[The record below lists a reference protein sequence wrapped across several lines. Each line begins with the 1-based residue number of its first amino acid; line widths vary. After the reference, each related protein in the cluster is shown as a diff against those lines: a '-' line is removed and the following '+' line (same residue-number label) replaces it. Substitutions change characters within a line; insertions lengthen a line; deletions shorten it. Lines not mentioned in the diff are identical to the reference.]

1 MADVKT
7 ALWIMIGIILVITIY
22 ITGLYIHLRLSFK
35 KSSNQGNTNVRSYAC
50 YINIILSVSIAI
62 NNIVRLITSEEKS
75 SFACQLQGF
84 ILAFFDKL
92 IGTTIT
98 INSYLTYKGLCDN
111 YNYIE
116 NIKIYF
122 IACNVIG
129 LVISFVFA
137 LVFSIRGIS
146 YETVFYVEGGPQKEI
161 PDSIITSILFAIYVY
176 CTIKTILFLGKNIK
190 ELALEKDYNKT
201 FSLHYYRMLISLF
214 LCSFFYFLTLLIIN
228 DSLFFSFEYIDL
240 TFITLC
246 LVIDLF
252 FTLNRTVIKQTLRC
266 FRKDKEEN
274 NGNAVEYNCDDD
286 DDENSSN
293 SKPMKSMKY
302 KK

>member
-7 ALWIMIGIILVITIY
+7 ALWIMISIILVITIY
-22 ITGLYIHLRLSFK
+22 ITGLYIHLRISFK

-62 NNIVRLITSEEKS
+62 NNIVRLITTEEKS

-84 ILAFFDKL
+84 VLALFDKL

-116 NIKIYF
+116 NIKIFF
-122 IACNVIG
+122 IASNIVG

-146 YETVFYVEGGPQKEI
+146 YQTVCYVEGGPQKEI
-161 PDSIITSILFAIYVY
+161 PDNIITSILFAIYLF

-190 ELALEKDYNKT
+190 ELALEKEYNKT

-228 DSLFFSFEYIDL
+228 DSLFFSFDYIDL

-266 FRKDKEEN
+266 FMKDKEEN
-274 NGNAVEYNCDDD
+274 KENADYNYDDEDDD
-286 DDENSSN
+286 NSSN
-293 SKPMKSMKY
+293 KKHMKSMKY
-302 KK
+302 QK

>member
-7 ALWIMIGIILVITIY
+7 AVWIMIGIIVVITIY
-22 ITGLYIHLRLSFK
+22 ISGLYIHLRLSLK
-35 KSSNQGNTNVRSYAC
+35 KAPNQSSTNVRTYAC
-50 YINIILSVSIAI
+50 YINIILSASIAI

-75 SFACQLQGF
+75 AFACQLQGF
-84 ILAFFDKL
+84 ILALFDKL
-92 IGTTIT
+92 IGTTIA

-111 YNYIE
+111 SNYIE

-122 IACNVIG
+122 IVCNSIG
-129 LVISFVFA
+129 FALSFVFA
-137 LVFSIRGIS
+137 LIFSIRGTY
-146 YETVFYVEGGPQKEI
+146 YETVCYVEGGPEKEI
-161 PDSIITSILFAIYVY
+161 PDTIITSILFAIYSF
-176 CTIKTILFLGKNIK
+176 CTIKTILFLVKNIK

-201 FSLHYYRMLISLF
+201 SFSFHYYRMLVSFL

-246 LVIDLF
+246 LVVDLF

-266 FRKDKEEN
+266 FRKDKESKDD
-274 NGNAVEYNCDDD
+274 YNYD
-286 DDENSSN
+286 DDEDDN
-293 SKPMKSMKY
+293 SKQLKSMEY
-302 KK
+302 KQ

>member
-7 ALWIMIGIILVITIY
+7 ALWIMISIILVITIY

-62 NNIVRLITSEEKS
+62 NNIVRLITTEEKS

-84 ILAFFDKL
+84 VLALFDKL

-98 INSYLTYKGLCDN
+98 INSFLTYKGLCDN

-116 NIKIYF
+116 NIKIFF
-122 IACNVIG
+122 IASNIVG

-146 YETVFYVEGGPQKEI
+146 YETVCYVEGGPQKEI
-161 PDSIITSILFAIYVY
+161 PDNIITSILFSIYLF

-201 FSLHYYRMLISLF
+201 FSLHYYRMLVSLF
-214 LCSFFYFLTLLIIN
+214 LCSFFYCLTLLIIN

-246 LVIDLF
+246 LIIDLF
-252 FTLNRTVIKQTLRC
+252 FTLNRTVIKLTLKC

-274 NGNAVEYNCDDD
+274 KENAEDYNYDDD
-286 DDENSSN
+286 DDDNSSN
-293 SKPMKSMKY
+293 KKPMKSMKY
-302 KK
+302 HI

>member
-7 ALWIMIGIILVITIY
+7 ALWIMISIILVITIY

-62 NNIVRLITSEEKS
+62 NNIVRLITSDEKS
-75 SFACQLQGF
+75 SFSCQLQGF
-84 ILAFFDKL
+84 VLALFDKL

-98 INSYLTYKGLCDN
+98 INSFLTYKGLCDN

-116 NIKIYF
+116 NIKIFF
-122 IACNVIG
+122 IASNIVG

-146 YETVFYVEGGPQKEI
+146 YETVCYVEGGPQKEI
-161 PDSIITSILFAIYVY
+161 PDNIITSILFSIYLF

-201 FSLHYYRMLISLF
+201 FSLHYYRMLVSLF
-214 LCSFFYFLTLLIIN
+214 LCSFFYCLTLLIIN

-246 LVIDLF
+246 LIIDLF
-252 FTLNRTVIKQTLRC
+252 FTLNRTVIKLTLKC

-274 NGNAVEYNCDDD
+274 KENAEDYNYDDD
-286 DDENSSN
+286 DDDNSSN
-293 SKPMKSMKY
+293 KKPMKSMKY
-302 KK
+302 HI